1 MRLGAR
7 GPGYEARSQ
16 GGLGMRLGARGPGYE
31 AGSQGAWV

>member
-16 GGLGMRLGARGPGYE
+16 GGLGMRLGARG
-31 AGSQGAWV
+31 AWV